1 MNRVCREK
9 RKTRFINCHLFISF
23 ISLTHSLLTL
33 RLPLVL
39 LLLQAN
45 KHSEKQMKMLT
56 PNSEMWQKM
65 RRKKTRPYELQREEN
80 DLDFVRIRQNPILE
94 RNAKRK

>member
-1 MNRVCREK
+1 
-9 RKTRFINCHLFISF
+9 
-23 ISLTHSLLTL
+23 
-33 RLPLVL
+33 
-39 LLLQAN
+39 
-45 KHSEKQMKMLT
+45 MKMLT